1 VWCGRSAVAAL
12 ACPSCRR
19 NRPKP
24 GARRHAGRPG
34 PRCRPSLGPGV
45 TDRVL
50 QPAGQGPPSCER
62 CAPLRSELTAP
73 WAPRSAAP
81 ARHYSHPMPSRDRSR
96 TRDRAGAAVLLPA
109 ATSSSSSCTRP
120 PSSTC
125 MQSQTRH
132 ARTVGCVQAGRAKT
146 ITNNIHTFELDR
158 RCTNY
163 PHVEPDPRAP
173 PCGRDPEPGLH
184 VYKLCSSN
192 TTPTRP
198 DTYARRE
205 RSQAPSSS

>member
-34 PRCRPSLGPGV
+34 PRCHRSLGPGV

-81 ARHYSHPMPSRDRSR
+81 ARHYSHPMPSGCVRLFAGPPTHGAARRGATPPVENSRSGRGSRSAPRRYKFKFVVYPSTVKYVHAIANPACTYGWMRARRPCQNHNQQHPHVRARSALYKLSTRR
-96 TRDRAGAAVLLPA
+96 TRPARAPLWPRPG
-109 ATSSSSSCTRP
+109 TRP
-120 PSSTC
+120 
-125 MQSQTRH
+125 
-132 ARTVGCVQAGRAKT
+132 AR
-146 ITNNIHTFELDR
+146 L
-158 RCTNY
+158 
-163 PHVEPDPRAP
+163 
-173 PCGRDPEPGLH
+173 
-184 VYKLCSSN
+184 
-192 TTPTRP
+192 
-198 DTYARRE
+198 
-205 RSQAPSSS
+205 

>member
-1 VWCGRSAVAAL
+1 MWCGRSAVAAL

-146 ITNNIHTFELDR
+146 ITNNIHTRRAR

-163 PHVEPDPRAP
+163 PHVEPDPRP
-173 PCGRDPEPGLH
+173 PVAATRNPACTSINCAVPTQPPHD
-184 VYKLCSSN
+184 
-192 TTPTRP
+192 PTRVR
-198 DTYARRE
+198 TQRE
-205 RSQAPSSS
+205 IPGSQL